1 MKKHFIIIFML
12 ALYMTMASGCAGAK
26 IVPSPNE
33 DRLENNINAYNDI
46 AEFLLEDYR
55 SSEITGTALYVIT
68 DTGISIRMDDIF
80 EFEDLEIDEEHSRNS
95 QKIYDTFYIDHRTLG
110 WVCVCE
116 NYVFFNNESG
126 RVKYIYSENDTKPDF
141 LDRRGGD
148 GDIYV
153 IKLFSKWFYGC
164 QL

>member
-1 MKKHFIIIFML
+1 MR
-12 ALYMTMASGCAGAK
+12 TM
-26 IVPSPNE
+26 
-33 DRLENNINAYNDI
+33 
-46 AEFLLEDYR
+46 F
-55 SSEITGTALYVIT
+55 
-68 DTGISIRMDDIF
+68 
-80 EFEDLEIDEEHSRNS
+80 
-95 QKIYDTFYIDHRTLG
+95 
-110 WVCVCE
+110 
-116 NYVFFNNESG
+116 FFNNESG